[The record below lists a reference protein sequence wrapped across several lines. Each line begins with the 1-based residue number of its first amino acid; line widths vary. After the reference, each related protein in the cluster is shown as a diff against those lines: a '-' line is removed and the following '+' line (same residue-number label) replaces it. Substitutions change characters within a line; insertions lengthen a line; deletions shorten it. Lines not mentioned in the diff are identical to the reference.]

1 MCKKIVFLLY
11 QVLYF
16 VCFNMVVVNAPI
28 ENLLAN
34 LVLYK
39 NNKIASWENCSLGSD
54 RLIKKISL
62 SGVIYNV
69 PEIYGLFLDNLNAYE
84 HYESV

>member
-1 MCKKIVFLLY
+1 MRKKIVFLLY

-16 VCFNMVVVNAPI
+16 VYFNMEVVNAPI

-39 NNKIASWENCSLGSD
+39 NNQIASWE
-54 RLIKKISL
+54 K
-62 SGVIYNV
+62 
-69 PEIYGLFLDNLNAYE
+69 LF
-84 HYESV
+84 VRK